1 MNIYFLT
8 PKILIEGV
16 SNVVSESL
24 INNTNKQVFHGED
37 VGVNDCIGDDMLNE
51 IDNIT
56 KNIVAH
62 YRDNDG
68 GVDSVEGD
76 VVAHKFGEVVHP
88 LYDIQLDYGGL
99 NVKKDVATKV
109 MTDFFGDVGDDN
121 QDDVR
126 KNEDGRG

>member
-1 MNIYFLT
+1 M
-8 PKILIEGV
+8 
-16 SNVVSESL
+16 
-24 INNTNKQVFHGED
+24 
-37 VGVNDCIGDDMLNE
+37 CE